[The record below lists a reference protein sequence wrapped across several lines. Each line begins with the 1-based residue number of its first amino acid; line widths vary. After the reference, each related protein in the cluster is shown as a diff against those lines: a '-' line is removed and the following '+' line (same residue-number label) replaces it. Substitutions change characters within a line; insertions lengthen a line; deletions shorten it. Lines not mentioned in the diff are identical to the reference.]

1 MTVASSYP
9 TLSHPPANSQA
20 QQLAVGAYFHDAW
33 AIVAAQP
40 ALNPLEQFLRVANN
54 TPAWVDTLMQCRNRL
69 VSLVGLKNLGGLS
82 HIDRA
87 KPASAY
93 QVGERVGIFTLLFQS
108 DTEVLLGDSDKHL
121 DVVVSVHKQAPA
133 PDGTTVLTVSTVVK
147 VHNWLGRLY
156 MIPVRPAHHFI
167 AKAMVRKLGV

>member
-1 MTVASSYP
+1 VQYNPVLTD
-9 TLSHPPANSQA
+9 PPANSKA
-20 QQLAVGAYFHDAW
+20 QQLLAGSYFHDAW

-40 ALNPLEQFLRVANN
+40 ALDPLEQFLRVAQQ
-54 TPAWVDTLMQCRNRL
+54 TPRWVDTMMHWRNRL

-82 HIDRA
+82 HIDPT
-87 KPASAY
+87 KSASAY
-93 QVGERVGIFTLLFQS
+93 RVGDRVGIFTLMHIS

-121 DVVVSVHKQAPA
+121 DVVVSVHKQPPA
-133 PDGTTVLTVSTVVK
+133 PGGATMLTVTTVVK

-167 AKAMVRKLGV
+167 AKAMVRKIGVAS